1 MNAKNI
7 ILFLLFLFVGT
18 TIYAQNEKVIKG
30 QILDEK
36 GEPLIGATVQEAGNQ
51 KMVLLQIWMGTTN

>member
-30 QILDEK
+30 HYLK
-36 GEPLIGATVQEAGNQ
+36 
-51 KMVLLQIWMGTTN
+51 